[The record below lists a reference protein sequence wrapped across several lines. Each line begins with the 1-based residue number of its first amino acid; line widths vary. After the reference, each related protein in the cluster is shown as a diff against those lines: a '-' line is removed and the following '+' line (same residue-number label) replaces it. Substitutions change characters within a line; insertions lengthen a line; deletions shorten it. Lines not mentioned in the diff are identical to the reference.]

1 MNDTPPPSSRE
12 LDPPVA
18 DRDAAVREPHQVE
31 AAHAIPDWQ
40 RAGMRHVWMPYT
52 QMKSAPVPLPVVRTE
67 DVYLVLE
74 DGRRL
79 IDGLASWWTACHG
92 YNQPHLVRA
101 VHDQLQQMPHVMF
114 GGIHHPQAV
123 RLAQRLARLLPGDLD
138 HVFFCDS
145 GSVAVEVAMKM
156 AVQYWRNQGE
166 RERHKFV
173 SFRNAYHGDTL
184 ATMSVCD
191 PVNSMHAHF
200 AGWLPSHHS
209 REIPA
214 TRDQQADWDR
224 FLAAHRGEVAGV
236 LIEPLVQGAGG
247 MKFHDASVLA
257 FLRASCDRHGVLLLA
272 DEIATGFGRTG
283 TMFACEQAEIVPDI
297 ICLGKAL
304 TGGMLS
310 MAATVATSR
319 IFAGFLSDEPLTAL
333 MHGPTYMANP
343 TACAAA
349 NASLDL
355 FESEPRLE
363 QARAMEAM
371 MGELLVP
378 CRRHPEVI
386 DVRCRGGVGVVQVAS
401 LRDLDW
407 LRAELVRAGV
417 WLRPFGDMVYMTPP
431 LTIQP
436 GQLQQLCEATVDVL
450 RRW

>member
-1 MNDTPPPSSRE
+1 
-12 LDPPVA
+12 
-18 DRDAAVREPHQVE
+18 
-31 AAHAIPDWQ
+31 
-40 RAGMRHVWMPYT
+40 
-52 QMKSAPVPLPVVRTE
+52 
-67 DVYLVLE
+67 
-74 DGRRL
+74 
-79 IDGLASWWTACHG
+79 
-92 YNQPHLVRA
+92 
-101 VHDQLQQMPHVMF
+101 
-114 GGIHHPQAV
+114 
-123 RLAQRLARLLPGDLD
+123 
-138 HVFFCDS
+138 
-145 GSVAVEVAMKM
+145 
-156 AVQYWRNQGE
+156 
-166 RERHKFV
+166 
-173 SFRNAYHGDTL
+173 
-184 ATMSVCD
+184 
-191 PVNSMHAHF
+191 
-200 AGWLPSHHS
+200 
-209 REIPA
+209 
-214 TRDQQADWDR
+214 
-224 FLAAHRGEVAGV
+224 
-236 LIEPLVQGAGG
+236 
-247 MKFHDASVLA
+247 
-257 FLRASCDRHGVLLLA
+257 
-272 DEIATGFGRTG
+272 
-283 TMFACEQAEIVPDI
+283 
-297 ICLGKAL
+297 
-304 TGGMLS
+304 MLS

>member
-1 MNDTPPPSSRE
+1 MNDPLPPFPR
-12 LDPPVA
+12 
-18 DRDAAVREPHQVE
+18 DRDAPHH
-31 AAHAIPDWQ
+31 AGSRAIGATHAIPEWQ
-40 RAGMRHVWMPYT
+40 QEGLRNVWMPYT

-67 DVYLVLE
+67 DVHLVLD

-92 YNQPHLVRA
+92 YNHPHLVRA
-101 VHDQLQQMPHVMF
+101 VHDQLQVMPHVMF

-123 RLAQRLARLLPGDLD
+123 RLARRLASVLPGDLN

-166 RERHKFV
+166 KARHKFV
-173 SFRNAYHGDTL
+173 SFRNAYHGDTM
-184 ATMSVCD
+184 ATMAVCD

-200 AGWLPSHHS
+200 AGWLPRQYS

-214 TRDQQADWDR
+214 TQEQQADWER

-247 MKFHDASVLA
+247 MKFHDAEVLA
-257 FLRASCDRHGVLLLA
+257 FLRASCDRHGVLLVA

-283 TMFACEQAEIVPDI
+283 TMFACEQAEVVPDI

-319 IFAGFLSDEPLTAL
+319 IFGGFLRDEPLTSL

-355 FESEPRLE
+355 FETEPRRE
-363 QARAMEAM
+363 QARAMEPM
-371 MGELLVP
+371 MRELLDPV
-378 CRRHPEVI
+378 RAHPDVV
-386 DVRCRGGVGVVQVAS
+386 DVRCRGGIGVVQVRT

-436 GQLQQLCEATVDVL
+436 SQLQQLCEATVDVL